1 MKHTQGEWTVS
12 RISATTVEVKGSN
25 RSIASTGGY
34 QTNGA
39 EWDTVIAE
47 NEANA
52 LLIAAAPDLLE
63 ALDTAVQYIDAKRYP
78 ELMQMCEAA
87 ISKAKG
93 K

>member
-1 MKHTQGEWTVS
+1 MKHTQGEWYVS
-12 RISATTVEVKGSN
+12 DIPQEDGCYIYTNNNRFSAIARVYKGN
-25 RSIASTGGY
+25 NPHA
-34 QTNGA
+34 A
-39 EWDTVIAE
+39 EA
-47 NEANA
+47 EANA
-52 LLIAAAPDLLE
+52 RLIAAAPDLLE